1 MWPPGPAP
9 RPYDSKMASV
19 SNESR
24 LAGAPAQGGGGA
36 ILGVLSNQR
45 QAWFAV
51 IFFSI
56 VINFMML
63 TPAFYMMQ
71 VSNRVYTSRNLT
83 TLVMLTLL
91 ALGLYLA
98 MSALEWA
105 RTRILVRIGVALDH
119 ALGARL
125 LRVSHQMTKEQGP
138 GEGRRLLTDLEMVR
152 VFITGPGAL
161 AALDAPWIPIF
172 FVVTFFLHPGIC
184 IAMIAGSI
192 VLFGLTWLT
201 EATTNPPLQKA
212 NERAAEAS
220 RFATVNM
227 RNGEVIEAMGML
239 RSMVNRWQKR
249 RDEYLVE
256 QALASDRAGLITSIT
271 KFVRVAHQSLI
282 SAYSAYLTIQGEI
295 TPGVMMASW
304 LLSSR
309 MTGPIE
315 MLIATWT
322 HWGSARDARSRIDEA
337 LKLPEPSFA
346 SIDLPAP
353 QGEITLEGI
362 YGAPPGF
369 KSMFIQNVNL
379 KIPAGASV
387 AIVGPSASGKS
398 SLIRLIA
405 GVWLPRAGAVRI
417 DGSDI
422 QTWSREKLGPHVGY
436 LPQDVEL
443 IEGSVAENIARHGE
457 LDSHLVLE
465 AAEAAGVHD
474 MILQLPDGY
483 STEVGANGCFLS
495 GGQRQRIGLA
505 RALYGKPAVLILDE
519 PNANLDEAG
528 ELALDKALRSATE
541 NRQTVLI
548 VSHRPIAIRNCELVL
563 VMTNGQVTVYG
574 PRDQVMAVIAKAA
587 GAKEQSVV
595 VAGQKV
601 RDAVA

>member
-1 MWPPGPAP
+1 MFFGRAAP
-9 RPYDSKMASV
+9 PYDGKMASE

-24 LAGAPAQGGGGA
+24 PLGAPGQGGGGA
-36 ILGVLSNQR
+36 TLGVLLSQR
-45 QAWFAV
+45 QQWLAV
-51 IFFSI
+51 IFFSV
-56 VINFMML
+56 VINVLML
-63 TPAFYMMQ
+63 SPAIYMMQ

-83 TLVMLTLL
+83 TLAMLTLIV
-91 ALGLYLA
+91 LGLYVV

-125 LRVSHQMTKEQGP
+125 LRVSHRMTKEQGT
-138 GEGRRLLTDLEMVR
+138 GEGRRLLSDLEMVR

-161 AALDAPWIPIF
+161 AALDVPWVPIF
-172 FVVTFFLHPGIC
+172 FVVTYFLHPGIC

-192 VLFGLTWLT
+192 LLFVLTWIT
-201 EATTNPPLQKA
+201 ESATKQPLQNA

-249 RDEYLVE
+249 RDEYLME
-256 QALASDRAGLITSIT
+256 QALASDRAGLITAIT
-271 KFVRVAHQSLI
+271 KFVRVAHQSLLA
-282 SAYSAYLTIQGEI
+282 AYSAYLTIQGEI

-304 LLSSR
+304 MLSSR

-315 MLIATWT
+315 MFIATWT
-322 HWGSARDARSRIDEA
+322 HWGSARDARTRIDDA
-337 LKLPEPSFA
+337 LKLPEQNFA
-346 SIDLPAP
+346 AIELPAP
-353 QGEITLEGI
+353 SGEITLEGI

-398 SLIRLIA
+398 SLVRLIA
-405 GVWLPRAGAVRI
+405 GVWLPRAGTVRI
-417 DGSDI
+417 DSSDI
-422 QTWSREKLGPHVGY
+422 ETWPRERLGPHIGY

-443 IEGSVAENIARHGE
+443 IEGSVADNIARHGE
-457 LDSHLVLE
+457 LDSNRVLE
-465 AAEAAGVHD
+465 AAQAAGVHD
-474 MILQLPDGY
+474 MILQLSDGY
-483 STEVGANGCFLS
+483 NTEVGANGCFLS

-528 ELALDKALRSATE
+528 ELALDRALRSASD
-541 NRQTVLI
+541 NKQTILI

-574 PRDQVMAVIAKAA
+574 PRDQVMAVMAKAA
-587 GAKEQSVV
+587 GAKEQAVV
-595 VAGQKV
+595 VSEQKA
-601 RDAVA
+601 RNAVA